1 MVTKRIFPRES
12 RPQPAHTH
20 TFSSERQPFSAHTL
34 GCMASPESAAT
45 SLKDR
50 DGKKVPPGVYHALET
65 SYRGQTGI
73 GKKMIELLDFYED
86 VAVLV
91 PTQLSSTTEGT
102 FSPESM
108 PPKVNAKTKLVL
120 KKDSTAILGPYTYH
134 QIKVANLLKKILD
147 NDNIDDQEQARLCS
161 SRSSAEA
168 QRWRLASF
176 NEREHKA
183 IAGAET
189 SAAAMDEAEL
199 ASLTQAERDQRKRQ
213 QTLSDRVVHKLS
225 AAQMVAIRCTVA
237 TLFFLCRI
245 LFLVIEHWAFIAML
259 RALNPAYVPFRRTCL
274 STSWLDKLHSET
286 EENLESKMGSLP
298 GKRTVIV
305 DVFKDRV
312 GYVHITF

>member
-1 MVTKRIFPRES
+1 MVTKRTFPRES

-20 TFSSERQPFSAHTL
+20 TFSSEGQPFSAHTL

-73 GKKMIELLDFYED
+73 GKKMMELLDFYED

-91 PTQLSSTTEGT
+91 PTQLSITEGT
-102 FSPESM
+102 FSPEMMS
-108 PPKVNAKTKLVL
+108 PKVNVKTKLIL

-147 NDNIDDQEQARLCS
+147 NDNIDDQEKARLCS

-168 QRWRLASF
+168 QKWLASF
-176 NEREHKA
+176 NEREQKA

-199 ASLTQAERDQRKRQ
+199 ASLTQAERNQRKRQ

-225 AAQMVAIRCTVA
+225 AAQMVAIHYTVE
-237 TLFFLCRI
+237 TFFFLCRI
-245 LFLVIEHWAFIAML
+245 PFQVIEQ
-259 RALNPAYVPFRRTCL
+259 
-274 STSWLDKLHSET
+274 ST
-286 EENLESKMGSLP
+286 N
-298 GKRTVIV
+298 
-305 DVFKDRV
+305 
-312 GYVHITF
+312 